1 MSDPDKTSILLI
13 EPSLSEAGFVHHMLT
28 RAGYDVA
35 QTDSGKQGLI
45 LIWRDQPAAVVL
57 ELSLPDI
64 DGLEVIRKLRADKRT
79 ARLPIIC
86 LTGRTLPE
94 DAIQA
99 HEAGADYFI
108 VKQADALDLLLRNL
122 ASALIPQGAR
132 SESTA
137 PIHLA
142 PVLAFMGAQGGVGTS
157 SLCLNIA
164 NRLAELSLRRPIA
177 VIDFALPPGSLSA
190 ITACERPLGLLDL
203 CELPAPELTPDY
215 LRKNLPAP
223 TSWGFRLV
231 KGFQDPAQAAHMHQE
246 RLMPVFQSLRSA
258 FNMLCVDLGR
268 NLSDSARFV
277 LSQAD
282 RVAFVVTPN
291 PTSAPLVPPMLAYLE
306 QQGITQDKLFL
317 ISNRPLPA
325 EGLSGDALET
335 ILGHPISGS
344 IVNVSANFSLAN
356 ALHSPYKLRFPD
368 DSASDSLRQIGET
381 LHQAMSSVTAAD

>member
-13 EPSLSEAGFVHHMLT
+13 EPSESEAGFVHHMLA

-35 QTDSGKQGLI
+35 HTDSGKQGLI
-45 LIWRDQPAAVVL
+45 MIWRDQPAAVVL

-64 DGLEVIRKLRADKRT
+64 DGLELIRKLRADKRT

-99 HEAGADYFI
+99 REAGADYFI

-132 SESTA
+132 AESTA
-137 PIHLA
+137 PIRLA
-142 PVLAFMGAQGGVGTS
+142 PVLVFMGAQGGVGIS

-164 NRLAELSLRRPIA
+164 NRLAEFSPRRPIA
-177 VIDFALPPGSLSA
+177 VIDFALPPGSLCA
-190 ITACERPLGLLDL
+190 ITACEHPVGLLDL
-203 CELPAPELTPDY
+203 CELPPPELTPDY
-215 LRKNLPAP
+215 LRKNLPVPSA
-223 TSWGFRLV
+223 WGFRLV
-231 KGFQDPAQAAHMHQE
+231 KGFQDPAQAAIMHQE
-246 RLMPVFQSLRSA
+246 RLMPVFQSMRSA
-258 FNMLCVDLGR
+258 FSLLCIDLGR

-282 RVAFVVTPN
+282 RVAFIVTPN
-291 PTSAPLVPPMLAYLE
+291 PTSAPLIPPMLDYLE
-306 QQGITQDKLFL
+306 GLGITQDKLFL

-325 EGLSGDALET
+325 EGLSGDALAT
-335 ILGHPISGS
+335 ILRHPISGS
-344 IVNVSANFSLAN
+344 LINVSGNLSLAN

-368 DSASDSLRQIGET
+368 DSASDSLRQIGEE
-381 LHQAMSSVTAAD
+381 LHQALGGESPAG